1 MGQGLRDKKGQ
12 WIYKMLPSF
21 LLLVL
26 LVGIWQLIVTVT
38 GIKSFLLPGPSLVVA
53 TLVDMQWQWG
63 KQILTTLIEVLGG
76 FLLADFVGI
85 LVGVLIMWSPLMH
98 RSVVPFLVLLNSL
111 PKIALAPLFII
122 WLGYGVLPN
131 IFIAFISAFF
141 PVAINTATGIGETE
155 PDMINLAKV
164 WEVPRWKIFLKIEIP
179 NALPYIFSGIK
190 IAATMAVI
198 GAIVGEFVASTEGLA
213 AVIMNAQAVLVTEA
227 IFASLIWISALGLGL
242 YGLVVLV
249 QRLVM
254 PWAEIK
260 E

>member
-1 MGQGLRDKKGQ
+1 MGEGLGKKRGI
-12 WIYKMLPSF
+12 WIYNILPSF

-26 LVGIWQLIVTVT
+26 LVGIWQLIVTIT
-38 GIKSFLLPGPSLVVA
+38 EIKSFLLPSPSLVVA
-53 TLVDMQWQWG
+53 ALVDMQWQWG
-63 KQILTTLIEVLGG
+63 RQILTTLIEILGG

-85 LVGVLIMWSPLMH
+85 LVGVLIMWSPLTH
-98 RSVVPFLVLLNSL
+98 RSVVPFLVLLNSM

-122 WLGYGVLPN
+122 WLGYGVIPN
-131 IFIAFISAFF
+131 IFIAFITAFF

-155 PDMINLAKV
+155 ADMIHLARV
-164 WEVPRWKIFLKIEIP
+164 WEVPRWKIFFKIQIP

-242 YGLVVLV
+242 YGLVALV

-254 PWAEIK
+254 PWADIGQ
-260 E
+260 